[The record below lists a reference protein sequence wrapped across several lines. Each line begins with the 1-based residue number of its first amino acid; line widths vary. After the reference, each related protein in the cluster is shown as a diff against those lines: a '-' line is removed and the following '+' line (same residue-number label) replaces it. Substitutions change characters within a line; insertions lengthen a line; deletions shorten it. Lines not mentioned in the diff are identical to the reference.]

1 MDFMKDEYAPE
12 HFADLDIPE
21 NKEESIPFIT
31 NELKNYIIEFNCT
44 EKGTSFVIYSEYDTA
59 ERWDSELADNIAN
72 FFLLNNDQDYCLGQY
87 AAFDKTGGYAHQW
100 ITIKEGEQTY
110 TMNTNKFMDLLSKS
124 RNYSFPSIKEMK
136 IFEGNHQLGSRTL
149 PVGLA

>member
-1 MDFMKDEYAPE
+1 MDFMKDKCAPE

-31 NELKNYIIEFNCT
+31 NELNNYIIEFNCT

-72 FFLLNNDQDYCLGQY
+72 FFLLNSDQDYCLGQY
-87 AAFDKTGGYAHQW
+87 AAFDKTGGYANQW

-110 TMNTNKFMDLLSKS
+110 TMNMNKFMDLLSKS
-124 RNYSFPSIKEMK
+124 
-136 IFEGNHQLGSRTL
+136 
-149 PVGLA
+149 